1 MKVLFLDFD
10 GVLNHYL
17 MIIQAYDAGSR
28 RFSADAIDRL
38 NTIVARTGARI
49 VVSSSWREQYTLDG
63 LRALLAS
70 EGFTGQILDCTPVL
84 HSRTGRGRDLDP
96 GQTRCREIQAW
107 LDRQPE
113 PPQRFAILDDIEL
126 HLLSAFHVKT
136 ELDTGLC
143 DEHVEIAISLLGTD

>member
-17 MIIQAYDAGSR
+17 MIIQAYGTGGR
-28 RFSADAIDRL
+28 RFSADAIERL
-38 NTIVARTGARI
+38 NTIVARTGAKI

-70 EGFTGQILDCTPVL
+70 EGVSGEILDCTPVL
-84 HSRTGRGRDLDP
+84 HSRAEQGRDLDP

-107 LDRQPE
+107 LDSQPE
-113 PPQRFAILDDIEL
+113 PPERFAILDDIEL
-126 HLLSAFHVKT
+126 HRLSAFHVKT
-136 ELDTGLC
+136 ELEMGLC
-143 DEHVEIAISLLGTD
+143 DEHVEMAISLLGTD

>member
-17 MIIQAYDAGSR
+17 LIAQAYGAGAR
-28 RFSADAIDRL
+28 RFSADAIERL
-38 NTIVARTGARI
+38 NTIVARTGAKV

-63 LRALLAS
+63 LRALLTS
-70 EGFTGQILDCTPVL
+70 EGFTGEIIDCTPVL
-84 HSRTGRGRDLDP
+84 HSRTDQGRDLDP

-113 PPQRFAILDDIEL
+113 PPRQFAILDDIEL
-126 HLLSAFHVKT
+126 HLLSAYHVKT
-136 ELDTGLC
+136 ELEMGLC
-143 DEHVEIAISLLGTD
+143 DEHVELAISLLGTD